1 MADITLEKLRPLI
14 ANDQCFRRRDIAG
27 AVMRLWYTR
36 DKSQANVIAED
47 LLQLALNDGSI
58 AMNVPIWNSS
68 AGRSYSYHFIDKSQS
83 VELVKMLDLLVATQA
98 KLAEAERK
106 LGLITCC

>member
-1 MADITLEKLRPLI
+1 MAKLTLEQLRPLI

-27 AVMRLWYTR
+27 AVMRLLYTR

-47 LLQLALNDGSI
+47 LLQLALNDGLI
-58 AMNVPIWNSS
+58 AINARFWNSS
-68 AGRSYSYHFIDKSQS
+68 AGKSNTYHFIDKSQS
-83 VELVKMLDLLVATQA
+83 VELVKMLELLIDTQA